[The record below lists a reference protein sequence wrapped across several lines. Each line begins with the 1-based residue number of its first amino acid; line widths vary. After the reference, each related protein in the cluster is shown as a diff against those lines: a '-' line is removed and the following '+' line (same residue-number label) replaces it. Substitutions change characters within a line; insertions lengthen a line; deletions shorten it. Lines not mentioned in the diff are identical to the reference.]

1 MIVHNL
7 LLKLQ
12 DRNNESCVKAK
23 DLLLTL
29 KGNVEM
35 IRDLNVALDIRRA
48 DSSYDVALIAK
59 FDTKA
64 DFQSYLV
71 HPFHVE
77 IGNQLKNNIAAAAS
91 VCFEE

>member
-7 LLKLQ
+7 LLKLH
-12 DRNNESCVKAK
+12 DRSGNNCAQVK

-29 KGNVEM
+29 NGNVDV
-35 IRDLNVALDIRRA
+35 IRTLKVGVDIRRA
-48 DSSYDVALIAK
+48 ESSYDVALIAK

-64 DFQSYLV
+64 DYESYLV

-77 IGNQLKNNIAAAAS
+77 VGNKLKSSIAAAAS

>member
-12 DRNNESCVKAK
+12 DRSSESTAKAK

-29 KGNVEM
+29 NGNVEV
-35 IRDLNVALDIRRA
+35 IRDLKVGVDIRRA
-48 DSSYDVALIAK
+48 ESSYDVALIAK

-64 DFQSYLV
+64 DYQSYLV
-71 HPFHVE
+71 HQYHVE
-77 IGNQLKNNIAAAAS
+77 VGNQLKSNIAAAAS

>member
-12 DRNNESCVKAK
+12 DRNSESRIKAK

-71 HPFHVE
+71 HPFHIEV
-77 IGNQLKNNIAAAAS
+77 GNQLKNNIAAAAS

>member
-12 DRNNESCVKAK
+12 DGSSESCAKAK

-29 KGNVEM
+29 NGNVEV
-35 IRDLNVALDIRRA
+35 IRDLKVAVDIRRA
-48 DSSYDVALIAK
+48 VSSYDVALTAT

-64 DFQSYLV
+64 DYQSYLV
-71 HPFHVE
+71 HPFHIEV
-77 IGNQLKNNIAAAAS
+77 GNQLKSNIAAAAS

>member
-12 DRNNESCVKAK
+12 DRSSESSAKAK

-29 KGNVEM
+29 NGNVEV
-35 IRDLNVALDIRRA
+35 IRKLKVGVDIRRA
-48 DSSYDVALIAK
+48 ESSYDVALIAK

-64 DFQSYLV
+64 DYQSYLV
-71 HPFHVE
+71 HPFHVKV
-77 IGNQLKNNIAAAAS
+77 GNQLKSNIAAAAS

>member
-12 DRNNESCVKAK
+12 NSSNESMVRAK
-23 DLLLTL
+23 YLLLTMQ
-29 KGNVEM
+29 GNIEF

-48 DSSYDVALIAK
+48 VSSYDISLIAK
-59 FDTKA
+59 FDTKE
-64 DFQSYLV
+64 DYQSYLV
-71 HPFHVE
+71 HPFHLEV
-77 IGNQLKNNIAAAAS
+77 GNQLKGNIATAAS

>member
-7 LLKLQ
+7 LLKLK

-77 IGNQLKNNIAAAAS
+77 VGNQLKNTIAAAAS